1 MLYGAIKKLS
11 RNNKYF
17 YSGYS
22 DDFSSMTPEGESHVM
37 ALLNKIIPLM
47 HKAESKTITD
57 RAKEIVYGTLR
68 DEDEDD
74 IDTDEDEK

>member
-1 MLYGAIKKLS
+1 
-11 RNNKYF
+11 
-17 YSGYS
+17 
-22 DDFSSMTPEGESHVM
+22 M

-47 HKAESKTITD
+47 HKAESKAITD

-74 IDTDEDEK
+74 IDTDKSG